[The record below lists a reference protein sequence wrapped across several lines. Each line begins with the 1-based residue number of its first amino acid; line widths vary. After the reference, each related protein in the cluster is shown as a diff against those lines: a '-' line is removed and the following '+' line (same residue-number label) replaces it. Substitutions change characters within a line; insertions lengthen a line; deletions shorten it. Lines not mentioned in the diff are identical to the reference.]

1 MTTTAESAAAR
12 ARSASAAGS
21 APESA
26 DAPAN
31 LAAPQIA
38 DGADV
43 VKAPAG
49 LPALV
54 RVVRVVRET
63 SDAVSLELEPEPDDA
78 HRFDYRPGQFLT
90 LRIPSDL
97 TGSVSRCY
105 SLSSA
110 PHEGG
115 ALKVTVKR
123 TVDGYG
129 SNWLCDN
136 AAEGSILRVLPP
148 AGLFTPSSLD
158 LDLLLFAGGSGIT
171 PVLSILKAVLA
182 QGSGRCTLIYA
193 NRDEK
198 SVIFAAELAELA
210 AAHPDRLHVV
220 HWLESVQGLPSVEQL
235 TALVRPWAEREV
247 FVCGPAPFMTAVG
260 AAMTAHGAARAR
272 VHMEK
277 FVSLSG
283 NPFETG
289 NEPAPAAA
297 DDTDSASVEIDL
309 DDATH
314 RMAWPRRQVLLDT
327 LLAAGLEAP
336 YSCREG
342 ACSACVCRVV
352 SGEVSMRRNEV
363 LEQEDLADG
372 YVLACQAVPV
382 SDDIS
387 ITYS

>member
-1 MTTTAESAAAR
+1 MTAAAAELR
-12 ARSASAAGS
+12 PGAATG
-21 APESA
+21 
-26 DAPAN
+26 
-31 LAAPQIA
+31 AAQ
-38 DGADV
+38 
-43 VKAPAG
+43 
-49 LPALV
+49 V
-54 RVVRVVRET
+54 RIVRVVRET
-63 SDAVSLELEPEPDDA
+63 PDAISLELEPEA
-78 HRFDYRPGQFLT
+78 GHAERFGYRPGQFLT
-90 LRIPSDL
+90 LRIPSAL

-115 ALKVTVKR
+115 TLKVTVKR

-136 AAEGSILRVLPP
+136 ATAGSTLQVLPP
-148 AGLFTPSSLD
+148 AGLFTPASLD

-171 PVLSILKAVLA
+171 PVLSILKSVLA
-182 QGSGRCTLIYA
+182 QGSGHCTLIYA
-193 NRDEK
+193 NRDET

-210 AAHPDRLHVV
+210 AAHPDRLQVL
-220 HWLESVQGLPSVEQL
+220 HWLESVQGLPSVDQL
-235 TALVRPWAEREV
+235 AALARPWADREV
-247 FVCGPAPFMTAVG
+247 FVCGPGPFMTAVS
-260 AAMTAHGAARAR
+260 AAMGVHGADRGR
-272 VHMEK
+272 VHLEK

-283 NPFETG
+283 DPFETADEPDG
-289 NEPAPAAA
+289 TEPAEA
-297 DDTDSASVEIDL
+297 TDRATVEVEL

-363 LEQEDLADG
+363 LEDDDLAEG

-382 SDDIS
+382 TDDIS